1 MPNQQARRLT
11 VNYARGI
18 AALFLVQSTT
28 VGAQTV
34 LEEITVTAT
43 KREESVQD
51 VSISMTAM
59 SGDMI
64 QAFGFQDALE
74 VFNQIPNVF
83 ADEGSFSGALTI
95 RGNATLNPTLAGE
108 GNVALYFDDV
118 YRPQAYYGGD
128 NLLDLERVE
137 VLRGPQGTLFGR
149 NSTSGLVHFI
159 SRKPT
164 EEFEGY
170 ATAEVGSYDTRII
183 EAALSGPITD
193 TISGR
198 LAVQYHED
206 DGFQDNLGPAGGDLA
221 KTDRLTGR
229 GHLKFELGER
239 ADLLLTVEASDRD
252 DIGKGFHYWGLLDP
266 VTLEQCDAK
275 RIRAGAC
282 VGGGG
287 YFGRPAFGDPDLDPE
302 KVYTELDPD
311 NGENGYTLET
321 TTGIAR
327 LNFSLT
333 ENIGLVSITAYDT
346 WSRFFNPDEDAS
358 AIGVYGGEFQFNDSY
373 SQDSDQFT
381 QELRLE
387 GTHDG
392 LEWTAGFFYF
402 DEDRDATST
411 IKDFETVQSPDTIV
425 EATTESWAVFGQAA
439 VTLGEQF
446 RLIGGLRYTED
457 DKETEVLTAGVPGSD
472 ELSSSSTDGKIGLEW
487 RPRDDWMFYGTIST
501 AFRSGN
507 FNTDLLGGDI
517 SLLTSVKPEEVEN
530 YEAGFKL
537 TLADGRAIVNGAL
550 FYQDVSDKQGI
561 SYDNAA
567 LAPVGRLISIGDAS
581 IKGAELEILSAP
593 VEQLELSLGL
603 GWLDGEYEAPDDF
616 YLLANFGTGD
626 RAFQGDQ
633 FFIDGS
639 SLGASAPEWTVN
651 GVVRYHLPTGERG
664 AATLQVDFNYRDAT
678 EGIGGNDIT
687 YAEDRLLTN
696 LRFFWSS
703 PSDRWQVEA
712 YVENIFE
719 EEYIDNMYALSGV
732 DYAYGN
738 MGRPRWYGVKLG
750 VNF

>member
-11 VNYARGI
+11 VNCARGI
-18 AALFLVQSTT
+18 AALFLAQSTT

-311 NGENGYTLET
+311 NGENSYTLET

-358 AIGVYGGEFQFNDSY
+358 ATGVYGGEFQFNDSY

-387 GTHDG
+387 GSHDE

-472 ELSSSSTDGKIGLEW
+472 ELSSSSTDGKVGLEW

-537 TLADGRAIVNGAL
+537 TLADGRALVNGAL

-593 VEQLELSLGL
+593 VEQFELSLGL

-651 GVVRYHLPTGERG
+651 GVVRYHFPTGERG
-664 AATLQVDFNYRDAT
+664 AATVQLDFNYRDAT

>member
-1 MPNQQARRLT
+1 MPKQRVGRLSGNC
-11 VNYARGI
+11 VRGI
-18 AALFLVQSTT
+18 AALFMAQSTMA
-28 VGAQTV
+28 GAQTV

-43 KREESVQD
+43 KREENVQD

-59 SGDMI
+59 TGDMI
-64 QAFGFQDALE
+64 EAFGFQDALE

-118 YRPQAYYGGD
+118 YRPQAYYGGN

-170 ATAEVGSYDTRII
+170 ATLEVGSYDTRII
-183 EAALSGPITD
+183 EAAISGPIND

-206 DGFQDNLGPAGGDLA
+206 DGFQENLGPAGGDLA

-229 GHLKFELGER
+229 GHLNFELGER

-252 DIGKGFHYWGLLDP
+252 DVGKGFHYWGLLDP
-266 VTLEQCDAK
+266 VTLAQCDAK

-287 YFGRPAFGDPDLDPE
+287 YFGLPAFGDPDLDPE

-311 NGENGYTLET
+311 NGENSYTLET
-321 TTGIAR
+321 STGIAR
-327 LNFSLT
+327 LNYSLT
-333 ENIGLVSITAYDT
+333 ENIGLVSITAYET
-346 WSRFFNPDEDAS
+346 MSRFFNPDEDAS
-358 AIGVYGGEFQFNDSY
+358 ATGVFGGQFQLNDHY

-387 GTHDG
+387 GAHDG

-411 IKDFETVQSPDTIV
+411 VKDFETVQSPDTIV
-425 EATTESWAVFGQAA
+425 EASTESWAVFGQAA

-457 DKETEVLTAGVPGSD
+457 DKETEVLTAGVRGSD
-472 ELSSSSTDGKIGLEW
+472 ELSSTSTDGKIGLEW
-487 RPRDDWMFYGTIST
+487 RPREDWMFYGTIST

-507 FNTDLLGGDI
+507 FNTDLLFGDI

-537 TLADGRAIVNGAL
+537 KLADGRAIVNGAL
-550 FYQDVSDKQGI
+550 FYQEVSDKQGI
-561 SYDNAA
+561 SYDNA
-567 LAPVGRLISIGDAS
+567 LGAPAARLISIGDAK
-581 IKGAELEILSAP
+581 IQGAELEVLAAP
-593 VEQLELSLGL
+593 IEQLELSLGV
-603 GWLDGEYEAPDDF
+603 GWLDGEYEAPEDF

-633 FFIDGS
+633 YFIDGS

-651 GVVRYHLPTGERG
+651 GVVRYHLPTGDYG
-664 AATLQVDFNYRDAT
+664 ASTLQLDFNYRDAT

-687 YAEDRLLTN
+687 YSEDRLLTN
-696 LRFFWSS
+696 LRLFWNS
-703 PSDRWQVEA
+703 PSERWQVEA

-732 DYAYGN
+732 DYASGN